1 MKRRE
6 FITLIGGSAATWPL
20 TARAQQT
27 KPHFI
32 LGILM
37 NAAANDASSQK
48 FVAVFEEALR
58 KAGWAE
64 GQNLQI
70 ERRWRSGNAEQAL
83 TYAKELTQLAPNA
96 ILSSSTTNLAALLKL
111 TKTIPIVFVQ
121 VSDPVAQGFVSNLSH
136 PSGNITGFG
145 SYEFSIGGKW
155 LDLLKQTAP
164 ALSNVAVIF
173 NPDTSPQ
180 SKLFLRSVEAAAPSF
195 GVT

>member
-83 TYAKELTQLAPNA
+83 TYAKELNSA
-96 ILSSSTTNLAALLKL
+96 SSECNSELFYN
-111 TKTIPIVFVQ
+111 
-121 VSDPVAQGFVSNLSH
+121 
-136 PSGNITGFG
+136 
-145 SYEFSIGGKW
+145 EFSGFAKIDKN
-155 LDLLKQTAP
+155 DSDRFCASVRSRCP
-164 ALSNVAVIF
+164 R
-173 NPDTSPQ
+173 
-180 SKLFLRSVEAAAPSF
+180 LRF
-195 GVT
+195 

>member
-6 FITLIGGSAATWPL
+6 FITLFGGAAATWPQVG
-20 TARAQQT
+20 RAQQT

-70 ERRWRSGNAEQAL
+70 ERS
-83 TYAKELTQLAPNA
+83 LA
-96 ILSSSTTNLAALLKL
+96 I
-111 TKTIPIVFVQ
+111 
-121 VSDPVAQGFVSNLSH
+121 
-136 PSGNITGFG
+136 
-145 SYEFSIGGKW
+145 W
-155 LDLLKQTAP
+155 
-164 ALSNVAVIF
+164 
-173 NPDTSPQ
+173 
-180 SKLFLRSVEAAAPSF
+180 
-195 GVT
+195 